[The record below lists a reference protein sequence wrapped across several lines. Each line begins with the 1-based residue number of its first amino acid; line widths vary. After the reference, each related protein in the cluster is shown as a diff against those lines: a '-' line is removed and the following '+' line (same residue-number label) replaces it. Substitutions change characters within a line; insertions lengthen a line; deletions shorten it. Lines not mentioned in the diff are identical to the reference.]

1 MSEDEVENIR
11 DEASK
16 GRCGRVGP
24 QSVVEVEARRF
35 MVKDVRGVKAIG
47 GQAIGVCRGK
57 EGKKC
62 TGEQTLVGSGEMREE
77 DMGAMRRV
85 RLSRTEH
92 GGRGK
97 SGVALARNRC
107 PRTRAQK

>member
-1 MSEDEVENIR
+1 M
-11 DEASK
+11 A
-16 GRCGRVGP
+16 GC
-24 QSVVEVEARRF
+24 VEAKREQMDTWKR
-35 MVKDVRGVKAIG
+35 
-47 GQAIGVCRGK
+47 
-57 EGKKC
+57 C

-97 SGVALARNRC
+97 SGVRAFLAEIGVHE
-107 PRTRAQK
+107 PAH

>member
-1 MSEDEVENIR
+1 M
-11 DEASK
+11 A
-16 GRCGRVGP
+16 GC
-24 QSVVEVEARRF
+24 VEAKREQMDTWKR
-35 MVKDVRGVKAIG
+35 
-47 GQAIGVCRGK
+47 
-57 EGKKC
+57 C

-97 SGVALARNRC
+97 SGVRAFLAEIGVHEPRAL
-107 PRTRAQK
+107 K